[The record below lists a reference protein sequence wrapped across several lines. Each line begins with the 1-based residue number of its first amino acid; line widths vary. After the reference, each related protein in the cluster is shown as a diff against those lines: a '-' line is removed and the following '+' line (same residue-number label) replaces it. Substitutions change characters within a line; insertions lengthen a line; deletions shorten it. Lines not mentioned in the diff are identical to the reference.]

1 MDSYHYFIYGG
12 SSVRELKMQKYLE
25 YTDFDGTGLIPIASS
40 VSTAIPQFWPLL
52 LFVFYFAINGAS
64 YFAILKLTGKK
75 RFFHTFVATSFIIF
89 LASLAI
95 SAMNTPTIT
104 FLSGYWVAFY
114 MLMVGISWFLLHHY
128 K

>member
-1 MDSYHYFIYGG
+1 
-12 SSVRELKMQKYLE
+12 MQKYLE
-25 YTDFDGTGLIPIASS
+25 YTDFNGSGLVPIASS

-52 LFVFYFAINGAS
+52 LFVFWFAINGAS

-89 LASLAI
+89 LSSVII
-95 SAMNTPTIT
+95 SAMNTATIT

-114 MLMVGISWFLLHHY
+114 LLMVVAGWFLLHHY

>member
-1 MDSYHYFIYGG
+1 
-12 SSVRELKMQKYLE
+12 MQKYLE